1 MRPFLL
7 VLLLCFTINTAAQGY
22 IGLDELLEVPIS
34 AEAPSLRWHRA
45 RPGVPIHI
53 SAKAV
58 DAGENTPDLVL
69 WLVLDGRVVAYND
82 NYGES
87 SNPSIIL
94 SSPEDAV
101 YSVYIDSFNG
111 VSTGTAEVL
120 VTLLDPFNLQIN
132 EEINDFTRL
141 SLYLP
146 ESQVFRHQFVASG
159 SVRVSAKD
167 LSGNLDLYIRLLS
180 EGQVVAINDDHKS
193 EDTTLGRYDSFLDLF
208 LGAGFYVV
216 EVRDF
221 LGNAGQ
227 IEILLSFE

>member
-7 VLLLCFTINTAAQGY
+7 LLLLCFTINTVAQGY
-22 IGLDELLEVPIS
+22 IGLDQLLEVPIS

-45 RPGVPIHI
+45 RPGVPMQIT
-53 SAKAV
+53 ATAV
-58 DAGENTPDLVL
+58 EAGENTPDLVL

-82 NYGES
+82 NQGES

-94 SSPEDAV
+94 SSPEEAV
-101 YSVYIDSFNG
+101 YTVYVDSFNG

-120 VTLLDPFNLQIN
+120 VTLLDPFHLETIQETDDLIH
-132 EEINDFTRL
+132 L

-146 ESQVFRHQFVASG
+146 ESQSFRHIFLVSG
-159 SVRVSAKD
+159 DVSISAKD
-167 LSGNLDLYIRLLS
+167 LSGNLDLYLRLYQGDALIA
-180 EGQVVAINDDHKS
+180 VNDDHKS
-193 EDTTLGRYDSFLDLF
+193 EDSTLGNLDSWLSLP
-208 LGAGFYVV
+208 LEQEFYML

-227 IEILLSFE
+227 IEIMIRS